1 MFPPSPAGV
10 TDTTGSR
17 CHSPLARLLLMI
29 LLYPAGFATRHA
41 INITVHNYLRIL
53 PALNATRTASRSGP
67 ILEMVIFA
75 APLEM
80 PTTEVQD
87 IQLIVLL
94 IVKAM
99 LHLIL
104 IQLIIIQSSGAN
116 II

>member
-1 MFPPSPAGV
+1 MSPHSPAGV

-17 CHSPLARLLLMI
+17 CRSPRAQFPLMT
-29 LLYPAGFATRHA
+29 LLYPVGFATRHA
-41 INITVHNYLRIL
+41 INIGTHSYWRIL
-53 PALNATRTASRSGP
+53 PALSATRTASRCGP

-80 PTTEVQD
+80 IMVKGQD
-87 IQLIVLL
+87 IQLRVLL

-104 IQLIIIQSSGAN
+104 IQFIIIQSSGAK
-116 II
+116 IK